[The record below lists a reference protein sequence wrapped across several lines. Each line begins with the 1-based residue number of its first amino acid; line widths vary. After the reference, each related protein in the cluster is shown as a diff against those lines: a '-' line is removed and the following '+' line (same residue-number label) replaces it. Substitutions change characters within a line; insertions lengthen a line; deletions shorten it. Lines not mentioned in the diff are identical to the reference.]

1 VATQP
6 LPAGRS
12 RPKKKHDRVWQAACA
27 ILAGG
32 LLLTGTQLY
41 AMDRE
46 RQQLVDALGAE
57 RTASVKERLARVDVE
72 QKFAN
77 YILETRVR
85 RDFVTDRMV
94 AQERESHELKQ
105 EAQAVQRQK
114 LAEADCITPRSIIT
128 AAGL

>member
-1 VATQP
+1 MATQP
-6 LPAGRS
+6 PPAGRS
-12 RPKKKHDRVWQAACA
+12 RPKKNHDRLWQAACA
-27 ILAGG
+27 VLAGA

-46 RQQLVDALGAE
+46 RQQLVDELGAE
-57 RTASVKERLARVDVE
+57 RTARVKERLATIDVE

-94 AQERESHELKQ
+94 AQDRQSDELKQ
-105 EAQAVQRQK
+105 EAQAVERQK
-114 LAEADCITPRSIIT
+114 LAEANCITPRSIIT